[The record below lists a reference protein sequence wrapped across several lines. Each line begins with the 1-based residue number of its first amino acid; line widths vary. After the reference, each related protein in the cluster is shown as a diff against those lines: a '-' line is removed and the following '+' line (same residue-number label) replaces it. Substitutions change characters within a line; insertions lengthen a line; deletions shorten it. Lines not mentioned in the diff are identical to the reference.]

1 MKTLFATTLLALALT
16 ACGGSG
22 TTSAPTT
29 QTGAPSAAPSVA
41 ATDGP
46 TSAAPTSAAPSV
58 AVEGTALIVKD
69 FTLDPLTVMTAGTV
83 ALAVTNAGPTVHNV
97 AIRDDAGTL
106 LGTTADLRE
115 DESETL
121 TVDLAAGSYILFCS
135 LPGHES
141 LGIKGTLT
149 VEE

>member
-29 QTGAPSAAPSVA
+29 QTGAP
-41 ATDGP
+41 
-46 TSAAPTSAAPSV
+46 TSAPSV

-69 FTLDPLTVMTAGTV
+69 FTLDRLTVMTAGTV

-115 DESETL
+115 GESETL

>member
-22 TTSAPTT
+22 TAS
-29 QTGAPSAAPSVA
+29 
-41 ATDGP
+41 
-46 TSAAPTSAAPSV
+46 APTSASPTSASPTSAPSA

-69 FTLDPLTVMTAGTV
+69 FTLDPLTVMTAGSV
-83 ALAVTNAGPTVHNV
+83 ALAVTNEGPTVHNV
-97 AIRDDAGTL
+97 AIRDDAGKV
-106 LGTTADLRE
+106 LGTTANLKE
-115 DESETL
+115 GESETL
-121 TVDLAAGSYILFCS
+121 TADLAAGSYILFCS

>member
-29 QTGAPSAAPSVA
+29 QTGAP
-41 ATDGP
+41 
-46 TSAAPTSAAPSV
+46 TSAPSV

-115 DESETL
+115 GESETL

-149 VEE
+149 VE

>member
-46 TSAAPTSAAPSV
+46 TSAAPTSAPSA

-115 DESETL
+115 GESETL

-149 VEE
+149 VK